1 MSERTDAASSTLYNL
16 AAALIAAN
24 AGKRFYGS
32 AVEIIQTKLST
43 NAISFEAA
51 SKLLYEATAA
61 VNSDHFE
68 KWQTWRR
75 SDLTSSAFAQNQ
87 SPKTIVASNAN
98 EYYRRAKHRGW
109 GFDEVEIEL

>member
-1 MSERTDAASSTLYNL
+1 MSERTDAASSATFGDL
-16 AAALIAAN
+16 AAALTAAN
-24 AGKRFYGS
+24 AGKRFNGS

-61 VNSDHFE
+61 VNLDHFE

-75 SDLTSSAFAQNQ
+75 SDLTSSAFALVPENQ

-98 EYYRRAKHRGW
+98 EYYRRAKTPRLG
-109 GFDEVEIEL
+109 IRRS